1 VQYSKEDIEK
11 IAFCQTYGSVE
22 TIQHSLF
29 ESTWAKLFR
38 QEIKAVTGV
47 KIPDLHPSTWAID
60 IIDSTKIKPADAA
73 IILCGG
79 WAIWSERNARNHG
92 EHERTILAPVK
103 WTIDIAM
110 DLAMIGGRANSKQTP
125 KARPRWDPP
134 VEGVMKTNVDAGF
147 SNSSGEGTMG
157 LVHRNHVGS
166 LIQGQ
171 AIW

>member
-1 VQYSKEDIEK
+1 LNALGQKK
-11 IAFCQTYGSVE
+11 I
-22 TIQHSLF
+22 
-29 ESTWAKLFR
+29 R
-38 QEIKAVTGV
+38 QEIKAVTGA

-79 WAIWSERNARNHG
+79 WAVWSERNARNHG

-110 DLAMIGGRANSKQTP
+110 DLAVIGRANSKQMP
-125 KARPRWDPP
+125 KARPRWASAT
-134 VEGVMKTNVDAGF
+134 EGVMKTNVDAGF

-157 LVHRNHVGS
+157 WVLRNHVGS
-166 LIQGQ
+166 LIRGQ
-171 AIW
+171 AIWYSHAAP